1 MSVRYLARCLQVRS
15 SVIHGCRSLHTTPIR
30 ETFWERD
37 KKGGYNREL
46 ERKFWKKDVILS
58 GLQELK
64 GEIKLWRAEVKER
77 LQSDP
82 ILIHRPG
89 EVDTAW
95 SFKKPDDFN
104 KWVLTT
110 DSDHLEGESKA
121 KFELSRDGHG
131 IFHGTLSDKVPLDG
145 RIKRA
150 GYCNIKSMRAR
161 KSFKR
166 ETYLEWSQYNMLRM
180 RVRGDGRSYLINIA
194 AEGEYDVLWNDVYH
208 YVLYTRGGPY
218 WQDVKVSRVHF
229 ISNQYSSN
237 TLPSSDP
244 LLKVL
249 LGLEG
254 SRAGQTVPN
263 SIRSCYRHRFHC
275 RCQRNQRSWPL
286 QLGDGLHRT
295 RVRSHTHRG
304 VCLRDVQ
311 SRSLH
316 SCNIKKTGQHS

>member
-1 MSVRYLARCLQVRS
+1 MNKERIHVSLMSVRYLAKCLPRPLTTRGTFDPILGS
-15 SVIHGCRSLHTTPIR
+15 RHLHVTPIR
-30 ETFWERD
+30 TTFWERD

-58 GLQELK
+58 GLEELK
-64 GEIKLWRAEVKER
+64 GEIKLWKEEVKER

-89 EVDTAW
+89 EVDLAW
-95 SFKKPDDFN
+95 SFKKEVDFK
-104 KWVLTT
+104 KWIITT

-121 KFELSRDGHG
+121 KFELSKAGHG
-131 IFHGTLSDKVPLDG
+131 LFHGTLSDKVPQDG

-194 AEGEYDVLWNDVYH
+194 QEGEYDVMWNDVYH

-218 WQDVKVSRVHF
+218 WQDVKVSWGFVYK
-229 ISNQYSSN
+229 I
-237 TLPSSDP
+237 
-244 LLKVL
+244 V
-249 LGLEG
+249 
-254 SRAGQTVPN
+254 
-263 SIRSCYRHRFHC
+263 
-275 RCQRNQRSWPL
+275 
-286 QLGDGLHRT
+286 
-295 RVRSHTHRG
+295 
-304 VCLRDVQ
+304 
-311 SRSLH
+311 
-316 SCNIKKTGQHS
+316 IKQNLYD